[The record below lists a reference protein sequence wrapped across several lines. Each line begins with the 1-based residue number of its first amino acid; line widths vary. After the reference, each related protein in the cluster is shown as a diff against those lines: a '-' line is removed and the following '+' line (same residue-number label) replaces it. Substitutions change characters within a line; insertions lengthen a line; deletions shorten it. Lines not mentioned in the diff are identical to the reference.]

1 VVERGLKPCR
11 NPLLPFFFRRSY
23 CEDKALLT
31 HMAMKT
37 FALAA
42 ACSLLVGSGLTLNAN
57 AMEPIQLSTALPTA
71 DHGLMAEQA
80 YMEDASARHSVE
92 VADDA
97 LLPLEFKKPSGPQ
110 GYNVLNLSF

>member
-1 VVERGLKPCR
+1 MVERGLKPCR

-31 HMAMKT
+31 HLAMKT

>member
-1 VVERGLKPCR
+1 
-11 NPLLPFFFRRSY
+11 
-23 CEDKALLT
+23 
-31 HMAMKT
+31 M
-37 FALAA
+37 
-42 ACSLLVGSGLTLNAN
+42 TLNAN

>member
-1 VVERGLKPCR
+1 M
-11 NPLLPFFFRRSY
+11 PFFFRRSY

-31 HMAMKT
+31 HLAMKT

>member
-1 VVERGLKPCR
+1 MVERGLKPCR
-11 NPLLPFFFRRSY
+11 NPLLPFFFGRSY

-31 HMAMKT
+31 HLAMKT

-92 VADDA
+92 VPDDA